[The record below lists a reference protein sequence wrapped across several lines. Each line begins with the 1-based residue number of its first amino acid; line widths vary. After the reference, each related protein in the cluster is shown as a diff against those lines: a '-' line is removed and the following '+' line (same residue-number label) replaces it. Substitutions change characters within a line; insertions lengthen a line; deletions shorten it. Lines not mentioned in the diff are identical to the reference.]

1 MRWLRISPNDFV
13 GRPKVEF
20 PIRFMP
26 ASEIPVATDHT
37 DADAVRQGS
46 DGTDASGHA
55 AASAVGHVCSPARL
69 RHPGSPLRGVD
80 AGAHAAN
87 EYLVVDDLVTATQV
101 LTLLALEWC
110 GVA

>member
-1 MRWLRISPNDFV
+1 MPLPAPSDMYVVQRDFA
-13 GRPKVEF
+13 
-20 PIRFMP
+20 IP
-26 ASEIPVATDHT
+26 AVHY
-37 DADAVRQGS
+37 
-46 DGTDASGHA
+46 
-55 AASAVGHVCSPARL
+55 
-69 RHPGSPLRGVD
+69 GVWD